1 VQKGVVGDRT
11 VTNVR
16 CLEDR
21 EREQELAGM
30 LGAVTKQTRAS
41 AREMFEAS
49 QADKQA

>member
-1 VQKGVVGDRT
+1 
-11 VTNVR
+11 VTKVR

-30 LGAVTKQTRAS
+30 LGAVTEQTRAS

-49 QADKQA
+49 QADKLG